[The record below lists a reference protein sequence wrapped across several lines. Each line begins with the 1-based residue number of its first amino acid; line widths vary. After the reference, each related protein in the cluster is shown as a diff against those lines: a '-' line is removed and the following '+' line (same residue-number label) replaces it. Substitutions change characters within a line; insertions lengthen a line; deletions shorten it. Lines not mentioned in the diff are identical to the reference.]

1 MNNRISELVRK
12 KRSELGLSLREFGA
26 LCGMCHT
33 HIDSIEKGYDPRT
46 NKAVNLTSQTITK
59 LANALGMSEA
69 ELLGEDVPKAATRK
83 QLKLALFGDAD
94 ASDKLLDEV
103 IRYANYIKSEGK

>member
-1 MNNRISELVRK
+1 MNNKIGEIVRN

-26 LCGMCHT
+26 LCGMSHT

-46 NKAVNLTSQTITK
+46 GKEVNLTSATITK

-69 ELLGEDVPKAATRK
+69 ELLGEDDTRTVTKK

-94 ASDKLLDEV
+94 VSDKLLDEV
-103 IRYANYIKSEGK
+103 IRYAKYIKSEGK

>member
-1 MNNRISELVRK
+1 MINRISEIVRK

-26 LCGMCHT
+26 LCGMSHT

-46 NKAVNLTSQTITK
+46 NKETNLTSQTITK

-69 ELLGEDVPKAATRK
+69 ELLGEDTPKAATRK

-94 ASDKLLDEV
+94 APDRLLDEV
-103 IRYANYIKSEGK
+103 MRYAKFIRSEGK